1 MAKEYNIGRISL
13 PARISAY
20 TVMITF
26 TILTIWPLCWLF
38 YSSLKLHRDITRS
51 PLALPTNPTFQN
63 FTIVWREGHLGIA
76 FVNSIIYTGIAT
88 MFIVILAV
96 AAGYAFAKFN
106 YRITGFFYMF
116 FILGLLVVV
125 HSVLVPLF
133 VMETKLNI
141 DNTRFGV
148 ILPYIAFGLP
158 FAVYLATSYIKGI
171 PNALVEAAIIDG
183 ASYLDIF
190 WHIILPVSRPIV
202 TTMTIFAFLANWNEF
217 VLVFTLTSKTYL
229 RSLPVGI
236 NAFAGG
242 MITDFG
248 LRLASLS
255 VGVVP
260 IIFFYLFFRRQIAKG
275 FAGAAV
281 KE

>member
-1 MAKEYNIGRISL
+1 MAKEYNIGQISL
-13 PARISAY
+13 PARIIAY

-26 TILTIWPLCWLF
+26 TVLTVWPLFWLF
-38 YSSLKLHRDITRS
+38 YSSFKLHRDITRG

-63 FTIVWREGHLGIA
+63 FVTVWIEGHLGIA

-88 MFIVILAV
+88 TFIVILAM

-190 WHIILPVSRPIV
+190 WHVILPVSRPIV

-217 VLVFTLTSKTYL
+217 VLVFTLTSKTHL

-248 LRLASLS
+248 LRFASLS
-255 VGVVP
+255 IGVMP
-260 IIFFYLFFRRQIAKG
+260 IIIFYLFFRRQIAKG

>member
-1 MAKEYNIGRISL
+1 MAKEYNIGQISL
-13 PARISAY
+13 PAKIIAY

-26 TILTIWPLCWLF
+26 TVLTIGPLCWLF
-38 YSSLKLHRDITRS
+38 YSSFKLNAEIARS
-51 PLALPTNPTFQN
+51 PIGLPKDPTFQN
-63 FTIVWREGHLGIA
+63 FSIVWREGRIGIA
-76 FVNSIIYTGIAT
+76 FVNSIIYTGVAT
-88 MFIVILAV
+88 TFIVVLAL
-96 AAGYAFAKFN
+96 ATGYAFAKFN

-116 FILGLLVVV
+116 FVLGLLVVV
-125 HSVLVPLF
+125 HSALVPLF

-190 WHIILPVSRPIV
+190 WHVILPVSRPIV

-217 VLVFTLTSKTYL
+217 VLVFTLTSKTVL
-229 RSLPVGI
+229 QSLPVRI

-242 MITDFG
+242 MITDYG
-248 LRLASLS
+248 LRFASLS
-255 VGVVP
+255 IGIVP
-260 IIFFYLFFRRQIAKG
+260 IIFFYLIFRRQIAKG